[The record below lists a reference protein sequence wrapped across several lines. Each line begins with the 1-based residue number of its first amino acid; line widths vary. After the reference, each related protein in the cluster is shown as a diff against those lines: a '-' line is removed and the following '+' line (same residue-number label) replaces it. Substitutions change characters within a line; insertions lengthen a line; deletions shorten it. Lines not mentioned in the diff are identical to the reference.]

1 MKNCRLPLPAQA
13 QYMGEM
19 NFGDAMKQFVQKSK
33 LKTGVQA
40 HQLTDVWE
48 NIMGKTVSRY
58 TDRLQLVNHTL
69 FIHTQV
75 APLRHELNY
84 QKEKIIQRVNEVLGE
99 GTITNVVI
107 K

>member
-1 MKNCRLPLPAQA
+1 
-13 QYMGEM
+13 MGEM

-40 HQLTDVWE
+40 HQLTSVWE
-48 NIMGKTVSRY
+48 DIMGKTVARY
-58 TDRLQLVNHTL
+58 TDRLQLINKSL
-69 FIHTQV
+69 FIYTQV

-99 GTITNVVI
+99 NTITEVVI
-107 K
+107 R